1 MSITNM
7 QATEKLL
14 SGTEKQALI
23 KKYIAS
29 LISGIRN
36 REVGQLPTT
45 ARGRALYTIDYF
57 LNGKPE
63 LSNHDSSGIT
73 FRNRFAS

>member
-1 MSITNM
+1 M
-7 QATEKLL
+7 QATENLV
-14 SGTEKQALI
+14 SGAEKQALI

-29 LISGIRN
+29 LIPGIRN
-36 REVGQLPTT
+36 HEAGELPTT

>member
-1 MSITNM
+1 MFITNM
-7 QATEKLL
+7 QATEKPV
-14 SGTEKQALI
+14 SGTEKQVLI
-23 KKYIAS
+23 KKCIAS
-29 LISGIRN
+29 LISGTRN
-36 REVGQLPTT
+36 YVAGELPTT